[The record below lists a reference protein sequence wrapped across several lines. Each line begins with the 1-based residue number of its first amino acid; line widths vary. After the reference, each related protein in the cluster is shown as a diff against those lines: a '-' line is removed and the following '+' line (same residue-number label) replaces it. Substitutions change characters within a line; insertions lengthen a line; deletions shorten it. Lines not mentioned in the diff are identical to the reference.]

1 MVKRIMNKFSG
12 SKSIANTLA
21 IILFL
26 NILVVFSILGTFMY
40 TNTRAMLVQQQE
52 AMLQTKTQSVISQ
65 FDALFKEKGALV
77 KQMSTNDIF
86 RKYIETTSSSEDVL
100 TSTHAAQTQATL
112 AAIVKEEPSFAD
124 AWVLGIHGK
133 GFWLQNDGAAANAEF
148 NVQDRPYYKPAMEAN
163 GLYFSEPYADVN
175 NGTMLMGIFYPVKDD
190 NDQIIGF
197 VVADIAFKDIPDIM
211 QSYSLGSTGY
221 SVLTTKDGDILYH
234 PDQDKVLKQK
244 FNESEGE
251 LGEIGQQMM
260 AGESGVRLIND
271 QGERR
276 YVGYATSGDTGWSVA
291 LTIAEKEVLEELGSF
306 TWITIGGFAGATILL
321 VLICYVVLRSILR
334 SIPKLLAKMKQIE
347 DGDLTV
353 QFEVNSNNE
362 LGQIA
367 QGIQKMVEKIYG
379 MIQMVG
385 NTSQVLNQSSNDLQ
399 VISTKTA
406 STMNDTAVAIN
417 EIASATNYQSVESD
431 NILTK
436 TMELSHQIDGIA
448 NDATAMEQM
457 VQTSSEQSEYGLDV
471 VTQLSQWAEENNKST
486 QAISALI
493 HDIDASRSEIASF
506 VGTVQQIATQ
516 TNLLALN
523 ASIEAARAGEQG
535 KGFAVVAGEVR
546 KLAEQT
552 AAATQEIY
560 KKVGFI
566 EEKTKLSVQHT
577 VDGLRI
583 AEENAK
589 SVDATKQLFSHISKD
604 LEELKLRMNQISR
617 GTLNIHQH
625 KDEILHALET
635 ISATTEENSASTQEV
650 SASTQEQLESI
661 EKVAE
666 LSDQLNQ
673 ISKQLQKELS
683 QFKVE

>member
-21 IILFL
+21 RILFL
-26 NILVVFSILGTFMY
+26 NILVVFVILGTFMY

-52 AMLQTKTQSVISQ
+52 AMLQTKTQSVIAQ

-86 RKYIETTSSSEDVL
+86 RQYIETTASSAEVH
-100 TSTHAAQTQATL
+100 TSTYAAQTQATL

-133 GFWLQNDGAAANAEF
+133 GFWLQNDGAAADAAF

-190 NDQIIGF
+190 NDQVIGF

-234 PDQDKVLKQK
+234 PDQEKVLKQK

-271 QGERR
+271 QGEHR
-276 YVGYATSGDTGWSVA
+276 YIGYATSKDTGWSVA

-353 QFEVNSNNE
+353 QFEVKSNNE

-457 VQTSSEQSEYGLDV
+457 VKTSSEQSEYGLDV

-589 SVDATKQLFSHISKD
+589 SVDATKQLFSHISED

>member
-86 RKYIETTSSSEDVL
+86 RQYIETTSSSEDVL

-406 STMNDTAVAIN
+406 SIMNDTAVAIN

>member
-1 MVKRIMNKFSG
+1 
-12 SKSIANTLA
+12 
-21 IILFL
+21 
-26 NILVVFSILGTFMY
+26 
-40 TNTRAMLVQQQE
+40 
-52 AMLQTKTQSVISQ
+52 
-65 FDALFKEKGALV
+65 
-77 KQMSTNDIF
+77 
-86 RKYIETTSSSEDVL
+86 
-100 TSTHAAQTQATL
+100 
-112 AAIVKEEPSFAD
+112 
-124 AWVLGIHGK
+124 
-133 GFWLQNDGAAANAEF
+133 
-148 NVQDRPYYKPAMEAN
+148 
-163 GLYFSEPYADVN
+163 
-175 NGTMLMGIFYPVKDD
+175 MGIFYPVKDD

>member
-86 RKYIETTSSSEDVL
+86 RQYIETTSSSEDVL

-221 SVLTTKDGDILYH
+221 SVLTAKDGDILYH

-276 YVGYATSGDTGWSVA
+276 YIGYATSGDTGWSVA

-448 NDATAMEQM
+448 NDATVMEQM

>member
-1 MVKRIMNKFSG
+1 MVKRIINKFSG

-21 IILFL
+21 LILFL
-26 NILVVFSILGTFMY
+26 NILVVFVILGTFMY

-52 AMLQTKTQSVISQ
+52 AMLQTKTQSVIAQ

-86 RKYIETTSSSEDVL
+86 RQYIETTASSAEVH
-100 TSTHAAQTQATL
+100 TSTYAAQTQATL

-124 AWVLGIHGK
+124 AWVLGIHDK
-133 GFWLQNDGAAANAEF
+133 GFWLQNDGAAADAAF

-190 NDQIIGF
+190 NDQVIGF

-234 PDQDKVLKQK
+234 PDQEKVLKQK

-276 YVGYATSGDTGWSVA
+276 YIGYATSKDTGWSVA

-353 QFEVNSNNE
+353 QFEVKSNNE

-457 VQTSSEQSEYGLDV
+457 VKTSSEQSEYGLDV

-589 SVDATKQLFSHISKD
+589 SVDATKQLFSHISED

>member
-21 IILFL
+21 LILFL
-26 NILVVFSILGTFMY
+26 NILVVFVILGTFMY

-52 AMLQTKTQSVISQ
+52 AMLQTKTQSVIAQ

-86 RKYIETTSSSEDVL
+86 RQYIETTASSAEVH
-100 TSTHAAQTQATL
+100 TSTYAAQTQATL

-133 GFWLQNDGAAANAEF
+133 GFWLQNDGAAADAAF

-190 NDQIIGF
+190 NDQVIGF

-234 PDQDKVLKQK
+234 PDQEKVLKQK

-276 YVGYATSGDTGWSVA
+276 YIGYATSKDTGWSVA

-353 QFEVNSNNE
+353 QFEVKSNNE

-457 VQTSSEQSEYGLDV
+457 VKTSSEQSEYGLDV

-589 SVDATKQLFSHISKD
+589 SVDATKQLFSHISED

>member
-21 IILFL
+21 FILFL
-26 NILVVFSILGTFMY
+26 NILVVFGILGTFMY

-52 AMLQTKTQSVISQ
+52 AMLQTKTQSVIAQ

-77 KQMSTNDIF
+77 KQMSTNEIF
-86 RKYIETTSSSEDVL
+86 RQYIETTSSSEDVL

-175 NGTMLMGIFYPVKDD
+175 NGTMLMGIFYPVKGD
-190 NDQIIGF
+190 NDQVIGF

-251 LGEIGQQMM
+251 LGEIGQRMM
-260 AGESGVRLIND
+260 AGESGVQLIND

-276 YVGYATSGDTGWSVA
+276 YIGYASSEDTGWSVA
-291 LTIAEKEVLEELGSF
+291 LTIAEKEVLEELSSF

-334 SIPKLLAKMKQIE
+334 SIPKLLAKMEQIE
-347 DGDLTV
+347 EGDLTV
-353 QFEVNSNNE
+353 QFEVKSNNE

-367 QGIQKMVEKIYG
+367 QGIQKMVEKIYS

-448 NDATAMEQM
+448 NDATVMEQM
-457 VQTSSEQSEYGLDV
+457 VKTSSEQSENGLDI

-506 VGTVQQIATQ
+506 VGTVHQIATQ

-523 ASIEAARAGEQG
+523 ASIEAARAGDQG

-577 VDGLRI
+577 VEGLRI

-589 SVDATKQLFSHISKD
+589 SVDATKQLFSHISED

>member
-21 IILFL
+21 FILFL
-26 NILVVFSILGTFMY
+26 NILVVFGILGTFMY

-52 AMLQTKTQSVISQ
+52 AMLQTKTQSVIAQ

-77 KQMSTNDIF
+77 KQMSTNEIF
-86 RKYIETTSSSEDVL
+86 RQYIETTASSADVH
-100 TSTHAAQTQATL
+100 TSTYAARTQATL

-124 AWVLGIHGK
+124 AWVLGIQGK

-190 NDQIIGF
+190 NDQVIGF

-244 FNESEGE
+244 FNENEGE
-251 LGEIGQQMM
+251 LGEIGQRMM
-260 AGESGVRLIND
+260 AGESGVQLIND

-276 YVGYATSGDTGWSVA
+276 YVGYATSADTGWSVA

-347 DGDLTV
+347 EGDLTV
-353 QFEVNSNNE
+353 QFEVKSNNE

-367 QGIQKMVEKIYG
+367 QGIQKMVEKIYS

-448 NDATAMEQM
+448 NDATVMEQM
-457 VQTSSEQSEYGLDV
+457 VKTSSEQSENGLDI

-506 VGTVQQIATQ
+506 VGTVHQIATQ

-523 ASIEAARAGEQG
+523 ASIEAARAGDQG

-577 VDGLRI
+577 VEGLRI

-589 SVDATKQLFSHISKD
+589 SVDATKQLFSHISED

>member
-86 RKYIETTSSSEDVL
+86 RQYIETTSSSEDVL

-260 AGESGVRLIND
+260 AGQSGVRLIND

>member
-21 IILFL
+21 FILFL
-26 NILVVFSILGTFMY
+26 NILVVFGILGTFMY

-52 AMLQTKTQSVISQ
+52 AMLQTKTQSVIAQ

-77 KQMSTNDIF
+77 KQMSTNEIF
-86 RKYIETTSSSEDVL
+86 RQYIETTSSSEDVL

-112 AAIVKEEPSFAD
+112 AAIVEEEPSFAD

-133 GFWLQNDGAAANAEF
+133 GFWLQNDGVVSDANF
-148 NVQDRPYYKPAMEAN
+148 NAQDRPYYKPAMEAN

-190 NDQIIGF
+190 NDQVIGF

-251 LGEIGQQMM
+251 LGEIGQRMM
-260 AGESGVRLIND
+260 AGESGVQLIND
-271 QGERR
+271 QDERR
-276 YVGYATSGDTGWSVA
+276 YIGYASSEDTGWSVA

-306 TWITIGGFAGATILL
+306 TWITIGGFAGATTLL

-353 QFEVNSNNE
+353 QFEVKSNNE

-367 QGIQKMVEKIYG
+367 QGIQKMIEKIYS

-448 NDATAMEQM
+448 NDATVMEQM
-457 VQTSSEQSEYGLDV
+457 VKTSSEQSENGLDI

-506 VGTVQQIATQ
+506 VGTVHQIATQ

-577 VDGLRI
+577 VEGLRI

-673 ISKQLQKELS
+673 ISKQLQKELG

>member
-86 RKYIETTSSSEDVL
+86 RQYIETTSSSEDVL

-276 YVGYATSGDTGWSVA
+276 YVGYATSEDTGWSVA

>member
-1 MVKRIMNKFSG
+1 
-12 SKSIANTLA
+12 
-21 IILFL
+21 
-26 NILVVFSILGTFMY
+26 MY

-86 RKYIETTSSSEDVL
+86 RQYIETTSSSEDVL

-221 SVLTTKDGDILYH
+221 SVLTAKDGDILYH

-276 YVGYATSGDTGWSVA
+276 YIGYATSGDTGWSVA

-448 NDATAMEQM
+448 NDATVMEQM

>member
-52 AMLQTKTQSVISQ
+52 AMLQTKTQSVIAQ

-86 RKYIETTSSSEDVL
+86 RQYIETTSSSEDVL

-276 YVGYATSGDTGWSVA
+276 YVGYATSEDTGWSVA

>member
-86 RKYIETTSSSEDVL
+86 RQYIETTSSSEDVF

-276 YVGYATSGDTGWSVA
+276 YVGYATSEDTGWSVA
-291 LTIAEKEVLEELGSF
+291 LTIAEKEVLEELGFF

-506 VGTVQQIATQ
+506 VGTVHQIATQ